1 MENMKQIR
9 YMITSLVALLM
20 WSCSAEDVSVNTQP
34 SGVVDNG
41 DGTLTLTVSLDVPGM
56 EIASSRVMGKTPEY
70 KDLKLYLLEF
80 NLNGQEP
87 LSNFLTNVYQA
98 ENETSAGD
106 EVQFSVKLKKTE
118 DPKVLHLIAVPRD
131 VDLSIEN
138 QYGSEGS
145 LIPELTTANGQDAYW
160 QRVEFPKGYGTQ
172 GTDGTWTPGT
182 DLNNKLAR
190 VPMIRNFAQISVQ
203 NKAQD
208 FTLTG
213 FAVVNVPQTGTVAPW
228 NSNDMRFPAYLDGNN
243 GQKKYDEMDYS
254 GQQVNVASLDRTV
267 SFVEAGSSKYIYERP
282 YSSVYPTQVLIRGTY
297 AGVETYYKID
307 LGRTD
312 ANGIFEHY
320 NLLRNFHYQI
330 KINEVTA
337 AGYTD
342 AQSALNGVVYNNIS
356 FDVLTAK
363 MLNISNGKDMLWVN
377 FTTKVITRADDRTFL
392 FAYRYKSDITSSE
405 GGTLQNELKTI
416 GLEAGDVIASV
427 NELQTPPEGQPA
439 DWKYYEITTHTP
451 TAERKMQSFVVTN
464 PETGLARTINLVLRV
479 PWEIVRNRVFAGNY
493 NLPDEFPDQ
502 LQGGGDYEN
511 KVSDAE
517 KKPLTIF
524 FVLPDD
530 LPEAIF
536 PLTFELEADRQNIE
550 NNPIGTLV
558 VASGPSLFPNIT
570 GERIKYLKTITWT
583 DYNTETT
590 TENYTGV
597 VVSDQRDPSGATKIR
612 RVRCRFRT
620 ITSLANLGV
629 TTSTTTRVRIH
640 NPYFRCQSDY
650 NAADNPNADTQV
662 TFVRTKG
669 QTLEKAPDNAVK
681 TQ

>member
-9 YMITSLVALLM
+9 YMIISLVALLM

-56 EIASSRVMGKTPEY
+56 EIASSRVMGDTPDY
-70 KDLKLYLLEF
+70 AGLKLYLLEF

-87 LSNFLTNVYQA
+87 LSNFLTNIYQA
-98 ENETSAGD
+98 ENETPTGD

-118 DPKVLHLIAVPRD
+118 DPKVLHLIAVPKD
-131 VDLSIEN
+131 VDLSIGN
-138 QYGSEGS
+138 QYGSEGA

-160 QRVEFPKGYGTQ
+160 QRVEFPKGYSTQ
-172 GTDGTWTPGT
+172 GTDGTWMPNA
-182 DLNNKLAR
+182 DLSNKLTR

-208 FTLTG
+208 FTLKG

-228 NSNDMRFPAYLDGNN
+228 NSNDMRFPAYLDDSN
-243 GQKKYDEMDYS
+243 GQKSYVEMDYS
-254 GQQVNVASLDRTV
+254 GQQVNVASLDRKV
-267 SFVEAGSSKYIYERP
+267 SFVEAASSKYIYERP
-282 YSSVYPTQVLIRGTY
+282 YSSVYPTQVLIRGSY
-297 AGVETYYKID
+297 AGGAETYYKID

-312 ANGIFEHY
+312 ENGIFEHY

-330 KINEVTA
+330 NINEVTA
-337 AGYTD
+337 AGYAD
-342 AQSALNGVVYNNIS
+342 EQSALNGVVYNNIS

-377 FTTKVITRADDRTFL
+377 FTTKVITRADDCTFL
-392 FAYRYKSDITSSE
+392 FAYRYKSDITSSG
-405 GGTLQNELKTI
+405 GGTVQNKLNII
-416 GLEAGDVIASV
+416 GLEGGDVIASV
-427 NELQTPPEGQPA
+427 TELQTPPEGQPT

-479 PWEIVRNRVFAGNY
+479 PWEIVRDRVFAGNY
-493 NLPDEFPDQ
+493 NLPEEFPDQ
-502 LQGGGDYEN
+502 LEGGGKFEN

-517 KKPLTIF
+517 KKPLTVF

-558 VASGPSLFPNIT
+558 VTSGSSLFPNIT

-590 TENYTGV
+590 TKNYTGV
-597 VVSDQRDPSGATKIR
+597 VVPDQRDPSGATKIR

-650 NAADNPNADTQV
+650 NTDNPNADTQV

-669 QTLEKAPDNAVK
+669 QTLNDAPDNAVK